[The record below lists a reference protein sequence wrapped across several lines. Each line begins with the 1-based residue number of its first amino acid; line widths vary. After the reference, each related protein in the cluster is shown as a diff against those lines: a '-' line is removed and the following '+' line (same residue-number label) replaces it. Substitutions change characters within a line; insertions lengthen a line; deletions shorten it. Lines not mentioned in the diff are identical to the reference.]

1 MYMNIGFYEFREAF
15 RLMGRENQFSYEGLY
30 ALYNEL
36 LSYEEMEGVEMELDV
51 IAICCDYSE
60 WENLKEFQDNYGD
73 EYETMEDVENRFM
86 VISIDDDRFI
96 TSN

>member
-1 MYMNIGFYEFREAF
+1 MYMRLNLYGFQDVFRE
-15 RLMGRENQFSYEGLY
+15 MGRENQFSYDGLT
-30 ALYNEL
+30 ALFKEL
-36 LSYEEMEGVEMELDV
+36 TSYEEMYGEEMELDV
-51 IAICCDYSE
+51 IALCCEYTE
-60 WENLKEFQDNYGD
+60 WKNLKEFQDNYGD

>member
-60 WENLKEFQDNYGD
+60 WENLKEFQDSYGD

>member
-1 MYMNIGFYEFREAF
+1 MYMSIGFYEFREAF

>member
-73 EYETMEDVENRFM
+73 EYETMEDIEDRFT